1 MNGQAIWLG
10 ISAALAI
17 VGGIVLYFTFLR
29 KSNDQKFK
37 GFLGWMYDFLQFKKL
52 FIEDFLKVI
61 YICATI
67 FVILFSFAVIGT
79 NFVSFL
85 VTLIVGPLVLRVTFE
100 LILMTIMI
108 CRNTTVIANKT
119 TDLAKHFITEEETK
133 E

>member
-67 FVILFSFAVIGT
+67 FVILFSFAAIGT

-85 VTLIVGPLVLRVTFE
+85 VTLILGPLVLRVTFE

-119 TDLAKHFITEEETK
+119 TDLAKHFITEENTK